1 MIKEIRLHL
10 CREMQYNF
18 VHNTFFTVFAFVLAV
33 FLLRSV
39 SAGSN
44 GDAPQEGQDW
54 IITQDTHVWDA
65 EVNVKDIVVT
75 FGRTLKLENV
85 NLTSQGYIDINGNTQ
100 WINSTIYHEQS
111 TSGDNISVYS
121 SLTLKN
127 SDLTLKTILNNE
139 EETSNKI
146 FLGEDSTFA
155 VSDFDNDVFTTNDR
169 SSIQS
174 DVTHIDNFTEK
185 FNYTINIIGSISDKV
200 TIDNSDF
207 IYVNLVE
214 CNGEGSYIRNSTF
227 SLFAGVTTDSDN
239 FIFENNTLSGSYKWW
254 DFSIWGDNGRVYNN
268 TLINGTGGVALNGQ
282 SNNILANNFL
292 NYTFDPNVS
301 PNSYSKRGEAVL
313 TLSNGSSNNTIS
325 NNFFHNLSSIH
336 SMKIKSADDNV
347 IMNNRFINSGG
358 YWNTILVASGHRNNF
373 NNNTFEDC
381 DMNYNDTYWHQTC
394 IHFTYYS
401 WPTDYY
407 GGEHLIE
414 NNTFNGYRSGVRF
427 NSFQNNNTVR
437 NNIFDLGF
445 HAVGLWAWPQGAVA
459 PSGTNITNNTINN
472 TSFPISLDYF
482 YPNWP
487 GEDNVISSNTITN
500 TDQKAITVWGT
511 YKNFTIVNNY
521 IENATLGIW
530 IYDDLYGDIDNGV
543 VRNNTLID
551 INYNGISAFT
561 PYGVTFSLGRIE
573 VTNNFVH
580 TTNGAGIMFRDVD
593 EAYIANNTVNTNIS
607 RESQLTGIYVYYV
620 PDATIKNNTVT
631 SAVGIE
637 VGGST
642 DVFNPIII
650 EDNILHTN
658 DYGIISNRTYSRIEG
673 NNLTGFCTHD
683 KCDILYLQ
691 KVAAVGIFS
700 QEGEV
705 EVRDNSLIN
714 FKEAITVVL
723 ADFNVDGNVINFAE
737 ISITANNS
745 EGDIL
750 SNIITN
756 NTRTLNSYKSVIN
769 IKDNSFT
776 DFEKAIYAMNSTLV
790 IEDNFF
796 TDGDFCID
804 LIDSDY
810 ELITNDYDCR
820 EMDYQVRYNIRIN
833 IADEEGIGSEDHLF
847 DIFNGED
854 NQIVDSLTGEDGL
867 SAYFQ
872 IDIMRKEA
880 DENVVNFN
888 PIKIIYNNNNIPV
901 VIYKNISFNH
911 TIIALLDT
919 TSPVTLISPGDSLIN
934 EETITLEILLLEDEG
949 DTMDYIVEY
958 LVNDEFA
965 EWEVYG
971 IYTTSIVVFEGI
983 DGKEYRFRS
992 LGRDIYGNT
1001 EVKDIFEYQVEVD
1014 ISTPDTYFINFEE
1027 DYYFTGS
1034 KYLELNWNSED
1045 SDVSK
1050 QILEIYYT
1058 NFSEPYLNPN
1068 SVTWFQVNNFEL
1080 SEELNYEYEFD
1091 QVGHYA
1097 FKILSEDFAGN
1108 LETKNKFDV
1117 IFNYD
1122 SDSDTLTFGDIPSR
1136 WGEDSLTIDY
1146 STSSFNLDFD
1156 LYISLE
1162 DISDEFG
1169 YLTWYM
1175 YEYETES
1182 NTITLKG
1189 LQDDTRYY
1197 FYAVSRDLAGNIE
1210 DPLNSTEYFSS
1221 DGLYDQVF
1229 SLKYIPLIDWE
1240 YDLAVEIDEDLD
1252 GDYEAL
1258 LVRGFDQNRLKNN
1271 EYYLDLSTKSI
1282 IFGGLSNGG
1291 FVPNED
1297 IENTK
1302 NIRVTYSGVQGIFEV
1317 YSGQPESVSSLNIVP
1332 SNTTELVVSFVV
1344 PKDSKSCK
1352 VQRSTNISK
1361 GYYNEKIVE
1370 PCPAGLIEF
1379 IHTNPDLD
1387 EEYFYQILIE
1397 DEFGHESISENR
1409 SIDMKDVVKLFASND
1424 NADAGLLG
1432 MNSIIPITA
1441 LVGIIMLGFGGVLL
1455 YRSKSDDIL
1464 DENVTVI
1471 ESKPVAKYK
1480 VEELYLIYKDGRLVK
1495 NLSDVEVK
1503 TDSDIMSG
1511 MLTAINDFVQDSFNT
1526 EGDLGSIDY
1535 GNNKIVLQRGTH
1547 SYLAAVIYGET
1558 GNQFKGKMINAV
1570 RNIENI
1576 NPTMGAWNGDA
1587 ETILHTEHY
1596 LQPIIDETKQS
1607 TKEMVDNYFSEK
1619 EIVLTT
1625 SYEKIGNIIELQV
1638 HLSNYS
1644 PAGIKNCKLTPEYNN
1659 LNLGLLGINPD
1670 VFYSFSDNSFVV
1682 GELESYNEVAFKL
1695 KFQMKVAG
1703 ASPVEIKMSYEQKG
1717 REGVANSLLEII

>member
-1 MIKEIRLHL
+1 MHKRI
-10 CREMQYNF
+10 
-18 VHNTFFTVFAFVLAV
+18 FTTLAFALAI
-33 FLLRSV
+33 FLLGSA

-44 GDAPQEGQDW
+44 GDSPQEGQDW
-54 IITQDTHVWDA
+54 IITQDTHVWDE

-75 FGRTLKLENV
+75 FGKTLKLENV
-85 NLTSQGYIDINGNTQ
+85 DLTSQGYIDISGNTQ

-121 SLTLKN
+121 SLTIKN
-127 SDLTLKTILNNE
+127 SDLTLKTILDNE

-146 FLGEDSTFA
+146 FLAESSTL
-155 VSDFDNDVFTTNDR
+155 VITDFDKDAATSDDR

-174 DVTHIDNFTEK
+174 DVSHIDNSTEK

-207 IYVNLVE
+207 VYVNLIE
-214 CNGEGSYIRNSTF
+214 CNGEGSYVRNSTF

-239 FIFENNTLSGSYKWW
+239 FIFENNTLSASYKWW

-268 TLINGTGGVALNGQ
+268 TLINGTGGIALNGQ
-282 SNNILANNFL
+282 SNNILANTFF
-292 NYTFDPNVS
+292 NYIFDRDES

-325 NNFFHNLSSIH
+325 DNFFHNLSSIH
-336 SMKIKSADDNV
+336 SIKVKSADDNLFT
-347 IMNNRFINSGG
+347 NNRFINSGG
-358 YWNTILVASGHRNNF
+358 YWHTILVASGHRNNF

-394 IHFTYYS
+394 LHFTYFS

-414 NNTFNGYRSGVRF
+414 NNTFNGYRSGIRF

-445 HAVGLWAWPQGAVA
+445 HAVGLWAWPQGGIA
-459 PSGTNITNNTINN
+459 PSGINITNNSINN

-482 YPNWP
+482 YSNWP
-487 GEDNVISSNTITN
+487 GEDNIISLNRITN
-500 TDQKAITVWGT
+500 TDQKAITVWST
-511 YKNFTIVNNY
+511 YKNFTIENNY

-530 IYDDLYGDIDNGV
+530 IYDNLYGDLENGV

-551 INYNGISAFT
+551 VKYNGISAYT
-561 PYGVTFSLGRIE
+561 PYGATFSLGRIE

-580 TTNGAGIMFRDVD
+580 TTNGAGIMFRDVN
-593 EAYIANNTVNTNIS
+593 EAYIANNTVNTNFS
-607 RESQLTGIYVYYV
+607 RESQLTGIYVYYA

-642 DVFNPIII
+642 DVLNPIII
-650 EDNILHTN
+650 EENILHTN

-683 KCDILYLQ
+683 NCDILYLQ

-705 EVRDNSLIN
+705 EIIDNSLIN

-723 ADFNVDGNVINFAE
+723 ADFDIDNNIINFAE
-737 ISITANNS
+737 IAITANNS
-745 EGDIL
+745 EGDVNN
-750 SNIITN
+750 NIITN
-756 NTRTLNSYKSVIN
+756 NSRTLNSYKSIIN
-769 IKDNSFT
+769 VKDNSFT
-776 DFEKAIYAMNSTLV
+776 DFEKAIYALNSTLV

-810 ELITNDYDCR
+810 ELITNNFDCR
-820 EMDYQVRYNIRIN
+820 DMEYQVRYNIRIH
-833 IADEEGIGSEDHLF
+833 IADEEGTGSEDHLF
-847 DIFNGED
+847 DIYDSED
-854 NQIVDSLTGEDGL
+854 NLIVDSLTGDNGF
-867 SAYFQ
+867 SDFFQ
-872 IDIMRKEA
+872 IDIVRKEA
-880 DENVVNFN
+880 EGNIVNFN
-888 PIKIIYNNNNIPV
+888 PIKIVYANNEIPV
-901 VIYKNISFNH
+901 LLHKNISFNH
-911 TIIALLDT
+911 TIMALLDT
-919 TSPVTLISPGDSLIN
+919 TSPTTIISPGESLIN
-934 EETITLEILLLEDEG
+934 QEDITLEIILIKDDG
-949 DTMDYIVEY
+949 DFKDYIIEY
-958 LVNDEFA
+958 LVNEEFA

-971 IYTTSIVVFEGI
+971 TYTTTTVIFEGI

-992 LGRDIYGNT
+992 LGRDIYDNT
-1001 EVKDIFEYQVEVD
+1001 EIKDVFEYQVEVD
-1014 ISTPDTYFINFEE
+1014 ISTPDTYFNNFED

-1034 KYLELNWNSED
+1034 KKLELYWT
-1045 SDVSK
+1045 SDDLDISK
-1050 QILEIYYT
+1050 QTIEVYYT

-1068 SVTWFQVNNFEL
+1068 SVTWFLVDSIDFVDEQG
-1080 SEELNYEYEFD
+1080 YEYEFD

-1097 FKILSEDFAGN
+1097 FKILSEDYAGN
-1108 LETKNKFDV
+1108 LEIKNKFDV

-1122 SDSDTLTFGDIPSR
+1122 SDSDTLNFGFIPNR

-1146 STSSFNLDFD
+1146 TTSSFNLDFD
-1156 LYISLE
+1156 LFISLE
-1162 DISDEFG
+1162 SVSEDVD
-1169 YLTWYM
+1169 YLTWYK
-1175 YEYETES
+1175 YEYETTS
-1182 NTITLKG
+1182 NSIILKG

-1197 FYAVSRDLAGNIE
+1197 FYAVSRDLAGNVE
-1210 DPLNSTEYFSS
+1210 NPLNSTEYFSS
-1221 DGLYDQVF
+1221 NGLYDQKF
-1229 SLKYIPLIDWE
+1229 NLKYIPLLDWE
-1240 YDLAVEIDEDLD
+1240 HNFIVEIDDNLD
-1252 GDYEAL
+1252 GIYETS
-1258 LVRGFDQNRLKNN
+1258 LVRGLDENRLKNG
-1271 EYYLDLSTKSI
+1271 EFYLNLDDNTI
-1282 IFGGLSNGG
+1282 AFGGLSNGG

-1297 IENTK
+1297 IDSIN
-1302 NIRVTYSGVQGIFEV
+1302 NIRVSYSGVQGIFEV
-1317 YSGQPESVSSLNIVP
+1317 YTGQPESASSLNIIP
-1332 SNTTELVVSFVV
+1332 SNTTELVVTFVV

-1352 VQRSTNISK
+1352 VQRTTNITK
-1361 GYYNEKIVE
+1361 GYFNEKIVE
-1370 PCPAGLIEF
+1370 PCPAGMIEF
-1379 IHTNPDLD
+1379 IHINPDLE

-1409 SIDMKDVVKLFASND
+1409 SIDMKDVVKLYASND

-1432 MNSIIPITA
+1432 MDSIIPITA
-1441 LVGIIMLGFGGVLL
+1441 LVGVIMLGFGGVLL
-1455 YRSKSDDIL
+1455 YRSKSEDIL

-1535 GNNKIVLQRGTH
+1535 GNNKIILQRGTH

-1596 LQPIIDETKQS
+1596 LQPIIDETQQS

-1625 SYEKIGNIIELQV
+1625 NYEKIGNILELQV

-1644 PAGIKNCKLTPEYNN
+1644 SSGIKNCKLIPEYNI
-1659 LNLGLLGINPD
+1659 LNLSLLGIEPD
-1670 VFYSFSDNSFVV
+1670 VFYSFSDNSFIV
-1682 GELESYNEVAFKL
+1682 GDLESYNEVTFKL
-1695 KFQMKVAG
+1695 KFQIKVAG
-1703 ASPVEIKMSYEQKG
+1703 ATPLEIKMDYEQKG
-1717 REGVANSLLEII
+1717 RQGIANSLLEIL